1 MRELLELVA
10 ERGSEVAAE
19 VLGITERSVA
29 RAKAAGRLSKR
40 LRTRVRLGRD
50 GEVFDAA
57 REARIERYAALVASR
72 GGWNGGGFVFG
83 PRTGAKP
90 VSWLVD
96 GKLPGPPAERPGRLP
111 SPLRSVDDLAG
122 DLARLARALA

>member
-1 MRELLELVA
+1 M
-10 ERGSEVAAE
+10 
-19 VLGITERSVA
+19 LGVTERTLA
-29 RAKAAGRLSKR
+29 RAKAGQVSPRM
-40 LRTRVRLGRD
+40 RVRLRLGRE
-50 GEVFDAA
+50 GEVFDEAREERVRRYAELVAA
-57 REARIERYAALVASR
+57 RGY
-72 GGWNGGGFVFG
+72 VFG
-83 PRTGAKP
+83 PVRGAKP